1 MPSAGEGRV
10 GALQG
15 LTRPGRP
22 QGQFRLRVEHRLY
35 ADRHQQGRRGPAA
48 AQQLDAGVTAGD
60 LAQEARHDAPAAEG
74 VAVGADGVLAAGGVD
89 VGLRRQ
95 RGPGATGWAGLWP
108 CRPLR

>member
-1 MPSAGEGRV
+1 
-10 GALQG
+10 
-15 LTRPGRP
+15 
-22 QGQFRLRVEHRLY
+22 VEHRLY

-74 VAVGADGVLAAGGVD
+74 VAVGADGVLAAGTADVDRGV
-89 VGLRRQ
+89 RRQ

-108 CRPLR
+108 RRPLR